1 MVRGWTPGQSLQ
13 VQNFVEH
20 PVPLIRDCWCL
31 NCYQLIYIK
40 NWIFFLSAL
49 NMGTEMLELDV
60 RLTADKQVQT
70 NSQADLKK
78 ILQ

>member
-1 MVRGWTPGQSLQ
+1 MV
-13 VQNFVEH
+13 
-20 PVPLIRDCWCL
+20 
-31 NCYQLIYIK
+31 YIYNIGF
-40 NWIFFLSAL
+40 FFLSAL